1 MIMKTKPSLE
11 NILFEHGL
19 DHIMNSSDE
28 EFSQFASDFNLDTEK
43 FKLLNSK
50 AARKALETIDASATN
65 SSSRAKGPF
74 QLPEQKVPLNHEEKL
89 TLLKRLMA
97 CVERLGLSCRFQLKD
112 LDMYD
117 DLTLDYQISQFQS
130 MLDSHDSDN

>member
-1 MIMKTKPSLE
+1 MIMKTKPRLE
-11 NILFEHGL
+11 DVLFEHGL
-19 DHIMNSSDE
+19 DQIMNSSDE
-28 EFSQFASDFNLDTEK
+28 EFSQFASDFNLDIEK

-50 AARKALETIDASATN
+50 AARKALESIDAATTN
-65 SSSRAKGPF
+65 SSAQAKGPF
-74 QLPEQKVPLNHEEKL
+74 QIPEPKAPLNHEEKL

-97 CVERLGLSCRFQLKD
+97 CVERLGLSCSFQLKD